1 MISINVK
8 YFGMIGETANR
19 DKEIIHINESV
30 TIEELKSVI
39 LQKHPKLKKLDFQIA
54 KNFTIAGKDEK
65 VNDNDEIAL
74 LPPFAGG

>member
-54 KNFTIAGKDEK
+54 RNFTIAGKDEK